1 MVLTDAHA
9 LEAELKDQR
18 SKAEMLED
26 RLVQSRADGQA
37 SSQQLHELQIQ
48 AKALDDRVKE
58 LVSIT

>member
-9 LEAELKDQR
+9 LEAELKEQR

-26 RLVQSRADGQA
+26 RLLQSQADGQA

-48 AKALDDRVKE
+48 TKALDDRVKE